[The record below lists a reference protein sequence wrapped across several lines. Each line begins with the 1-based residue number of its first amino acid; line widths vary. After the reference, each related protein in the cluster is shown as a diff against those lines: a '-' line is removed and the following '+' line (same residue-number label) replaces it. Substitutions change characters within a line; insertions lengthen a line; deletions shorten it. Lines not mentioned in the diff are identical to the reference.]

1 MLLHH
6 AQTHLLQQKT
16 TKGNAEMNLTY
27 LNPVIRTVS
36 QYERINRTEECV
48 AYDSRIFYMVSGDVT
63 AVVGGVKLGHLS
75 PGHLLYIPAGTP
87 YKLKG
92 QYLRL
97 VAITFDPTADKPDP
111 DERLRPVP
119 VSEYNDSFVHSVA
132 DLAPLDKMIHI
143 EDMESERDT
152 MLGLVS
158 LFTSAEGS
166 YKAQGSAILKQLLL
180 KIIETVDENALP
192 ARMVEALDNY
202 IRENAGDDISNTEI
216 GAIFGYHPFYI
227 SKVLKD
233 RKGTTLRQ
241 YIIAYRLKLAKKLLE
256 ESAKSVNEISEECGF
271 NDPSYFTKTFK
282 NAFGM
287 TPKDYRN
294 LTKEDFI

>member
-1 MLLHH
+1 MLEF
-6 AQTHLLQQKT
+6 AERKT
-16 TKGNAEMNLTY
+16 ATKSPQYKGETMNLTY

-36 QYERINRTEECV
+36 QYERINRTEECI
-48 AYDSRIFYMVSGDVT
+48 AYDCRLFYMISGDVT

-75 PGHLLYIPAGTP
+75 PGHLLYVPAGTP

-97 VAITFDPTADKPDP
+97 VTIAFDPTADSPECEDGMKPVATADF
-111 DERLRPVP
+111 DESRLHS
-119 VSEYNDSFVHSVA
+119 VSE
-132 DLAPLDKMIHI
+132 LAPLDKMIHI

-152 MLGLVS
+152 FLKLVS

-166 YKAQGSAILKQLLL
+166 YRAQGSAILKQLLL

-202 IRENAGDDISNTEI
+202 IRDNAGDDISNTEI

-256 ESAKSVNEISEECGF
+256 ESGKSVNEISEECGF

-282 NAFGM
+282 SAFGM

>member
-1 MLLHH
+1 
-6 AQTHLLQQKT
+6 
-16 TKGNAEMNLTY
+16 MNLTY

-36 QYERINRTEECV
+36 QYERINRAEECV
-48 AYDSRIFYMVSGDVT
+48 AYDSRLLYMVSGDVT

-75 PGHLLYIPAGTP
+75 PGHLVYIPAGTP

-97 VAITFDPTADKPDP
+97 VVITFDPTADKPEPCD
-111 DERLRPVP
+111 RLAPVP
-119 VSEYNDSFVHSVA
+119 TAEFDASLLHSVA
-132 DLAPLDKMIHI
+132 ELSPLDKMIHI
-143 EDMESERDT
+143 EDIESERDT
-152 MLGLVS
+152 FLKLVS

-166 YKAQGSAILKQLLL
+166 YRAQGSAILKQLLL
-180 KIIETVDENALP
+180 KVIETVDENALP
-192 ARMVEALDNY
+192 ARMVEALDSY

-241 YIIAYRLKLAKKLLE
+241 YIIAYRLKLAKKLLD
-256 ESAKSVNEISEECGF
+256 ESGKSVNEISEECGF

-287 TPKDYRN
+287 TPKEYRN

>member
-1 MLLHH
+1 
-6 AQTHLLQQKT
+6 
-16 TKGNAEMNLTY
+16 MNLTY

-48 AYDSRIFYMVSGDVT
+48 AYDSRLFYMVSGDVT
-63 AVVGGVKLGHLS
+63 AVVGGVKIGHLS

-97 VAITFDPTADKPDP
+97 VAITFDPTADNPEP
-111 DERLRPVP
+111 AERIRPVP
-119 VSEYNDSFVHSVA
+119 VAEYDETLLHSVC

-166 YKAQGSAILKQLLL
+166 YRAQGSAILKQLLL
-180 KIIETVDENALP
+180 KVIETVDENALP
-192 ARMVEALDNY
+192 TRMVEALDNY

-256 ESAKSVNEISEECGF
+256 ESGKSVNEISEECGF

>member
-1 MLLHH
+1 M
-6 AQTHLLQQKT
+6 
-16 TKGNAEMNLTY
+16 
-27 LNPVIRTVS
+27 
-36 QYERINRTEECV
+36 
-48 AYDSRIFYMVSGDVT
+48 AYDSRLFYMVSGDVT

-92 QYLRL
+92 QYLRM
-97 VAITFDPTADKPDP
+97 VAVAFDPTVDYADTEAPKPV
-111 DERLRPVP
+111 LAA
-119 VSEYNDSFVHSVA
+119 EYNAGLVHSVT
-132 DLAPLDKMIHI
+132 DLAPLDKVLHI
-143 EDMESERDT
+143 EDFESERDT

-158 LFTSAEGS
+158 IFTSAEGE
-166 YKAQGSAILKQLLL
+166 YRAVGSAILKQLLL
-180 KIIETVDENALP
+180 KAVETVDENALP
-192 ARMVEALDNY
+192 ARMVEALDKY
-202 IRENAGDDISNTEI
+202 IRDNAGDDISNTEI

-241 YIIAYRLKLAKKLLE
+241 YIIAYRLKLAKKLLS
-256 ESAKSVNEISEECGF
+256 ESAKSVNEVAEECGF

-282 NAFGM
+282 NVVGM

-294 LTKEDFI
+294 LSKDDFI

>member
-1 MLLHH
+1 
-6 AQTHLLQQKT
+6 
-16 TKGNAEMNLTY
+16 MNLTY

-36 QYERINRTEECV
+36 QYERINRAEECV
-48 AYDSRIFYMVSGDVT
+48 AYDSRLLYMVSGDVT

-75 PGHLLYIPAGTP
+75 PGHLVYVPAGTP

-97 VAITFDPTADKPDP
+97 VVITFDPTADNPEP
-111 DERLRPVP
+111 NERIKPVP
-119 VSEYNDSFVHSVA
+119 VSEYDESLLHSVK

-152 MLGLVS
+152 FLGLVS
-158 LFTSAEGS
+158 LFTSAEGT
-166 YKAQGSAILKQLLL
+166 YIAQGSAILKQILL
-180 KIIETVDENALP
+180 KVIETVDENALP

-241 YIIAYRLKLAKKLLE
+241 YIIAYRLKLAKKLLD
-256 ESAKSVNEISEECGF
+256 ESGKSVNEIAEECGF

-282 NAFGM
+282 SAFGM
-287 TPKDYRN
+287 TPKEYRN

>member
-1 MLLHH
+1 
-6 AQTHLLQQKT
+6 
-16 TKGNAEMNLTY
+16 MNLTY
-27 LNPVIRTVS
+27 LNPVIRNVS
-36 QYERINRTEECV
+36 LYEKINRTDECV
-48 AYDSRIFYMVSGDVT
+48 AYDSRLFYVVSGDVT

-97 VAITFDPTADKPDP
+97 VAIAFDPTVDYAECENDIK
-111 DERLRPVP
+111 PVP
-119 VSEYNDSFVHSVA
+119 VSEYDANLAHSVG
-132 DLAPLDKMIHI
+132 DFAPLNKMIHI
-143 EDMESERDT
+143 EDIESERDT
-152 MLGLVS
+152 FLGLVS
-158 LFTSAEGS
+158 IFTSAEGS
-166 YKAQGSAILKQLLL
+166 YKAQGSAILKQILL
-180 KIIETVDENALP
+180 KVIETVDENALP
-192 ARMVEALDNY
+192 SRMVEALDKY
-202 IRENAGDDISNTEI
+202 IRDNAGDDISNTEI

-241 YIIAYRLKLAKKLLE
+241 YIIAYRLKLAKKLLT
-256 ESAKSVNEISEECGF
+256 ESAKSVNEVSEECGF

-282 NAFGM
+282 SAFGM

-294 LTKEDFI
+294 LSKEDFI